1 MSAQAQQERRREKS
15 ARVKRAILDAT
26 EALLSEG
33 GLEAF
38 SMRRLVERCEYTA
51 PTIYHHFGDKEGLL
65 DALLSERFEQFA
77 RRMRRERHEDPVE
90 QLRAVAKSFVRF
102 GVRYPNH
109 YQLLFSPR
117 APDHAPPAVVDEMR
131 VQLDQVWTDLWE
143 AGRIRAGDRE
153 AAAQSLWTLC
163 NGLISGRIL
172 RPDVPWS
179 KTVNSD
185 AIDALLLGLIAPSAS
200 KPSSRSPRRKKES

>member
-26 EALLSEG
+26 EALL
-33 GLEAF
+33 LESGPDAF
-38 SMRRLVERCEYTA
+38 SIRRLVGRCDYTA

-65 DALLSERFEQFA
+65 DALLGERYEKFA
-77 RRMRRERHEDPVE
+77 QRLKRERHEDPVE
-90 QLRAVAKSFVRF
+90 HLRAVAKAFVRF

-109 YQLLFSPR
+109 YQLLFAPR

-131 VQLDQVWTDLWE
+131 VQLEQVWTGLWE

-153 AAAQSLWTLC
+153 SAPQALWTLC
-163 NGLISGRIL
+163 NGLVSGRIL
-172 RPDVPWS
+172 RPDVAWS
-179 KTVNSD
+179 KTVEAD
-185 AIDALLLGLIAPSAS
+185 AIDALLLGLISPSEK
-200 KPSSRSPRRKKES
+200 KPTSRLRRRKKEA

>member
-1 MSAQAQQERRREKS
+1 MSAEAQQERRREKS

-33 GLEAF
+33 GPEAF
-38 SMRRLVERCEYTA
+38 SMRRLVERCDYTA

-65 DALLSERFEQFA
+65 DALLSERYEQFA
-77 RRMRRERHEDPVE
+77 RRLKRERHEDPVE

-109 YQLLFSPR
+109 YQLLFAPR

-131 VQLDQVWTDLWE
+131 VQLEQVWTDLWE

-153 AAAQSLWTLC
+153 SAAQALWALC
-163 NGLISGRIL
+163 NGLVSGRIL

-179 KTVNSD
+179 KTVNAD
-185 AIDALLLGLIAPSAS
+185 AIDALLFGLIAPGSTTPAS
-200 KPSSRSPRRKKES
+200 RTKRSKKES